1 MNKEYRKKI
10 NEINSRTGSKSE
22 TLFRRIIPYIT
33 PIWHRIIY
41 TPFCFRY
48 VILSSLAVKKK
59 SANQRLLTELTTKLI
74 QKKFSTSNK

>member
-41 TPFCFRY
+41 TPFCFRF
-48 VILSSLAVKKK
+48 IGSKKK

>member
-48 VILSSLAVKKK
+48 VILSSLAEKKICQTT
-59 SANQRLLTELTTKLI
+59 AFNRAYNQTHSKEI
-74 QKKFSTSNK
+74 FNF

>member
-59 SANQRLLTELTTKLI
+59 ICQPTAFNRAYNQAHSKEI
-74 QKKFSTSNK
+74 FNF

>member
-41 TPFCFRY
+41 TPFCFWF
-48 VILSSLAVKKK
+48 VILSSLAVKI
-59 SANQRLLTELTTKLI
+59 SANQRLLTELTIKLN

>member
-48 VILSSLAVKKK
+48 VILIKFIGSKKK
-59 SANQRLLTELTTKLI
+59 ICQPTAFNRAYNQTHSKEI
-74 QKKFSTSNK
+74 FNF